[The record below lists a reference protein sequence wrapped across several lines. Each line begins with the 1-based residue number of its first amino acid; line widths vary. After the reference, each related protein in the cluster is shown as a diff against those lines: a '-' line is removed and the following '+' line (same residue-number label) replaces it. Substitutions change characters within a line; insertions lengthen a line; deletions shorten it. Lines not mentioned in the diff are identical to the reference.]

1 MRILGL
7 SSLTLYKFVLS
18 RRRIMIFTLPPVE
31 VAGTLAWIAA
41 DLCREHHAS
50 PRNSSFGVPMEDLF
64 CTYRFSVLKTS
75 VESISAAKSS
85 EDNEGHVPESIRVLG
100 MVTLSDMARL
110 DAESAKGQGWIACT
124 TDAIFLERPQ
134 YYDLI
139 IDLTTSTPSKAS
151 RPTLHMSKPTPA
163 SANGKRKASYKLETV
178 RFTWSDVK
186 LVCTCS

>member
-1 MRILGL
+1 MPRQGIVHL
-7 SSLTLYKFVLS
+7 
-18 RRRIMIFTLPPVE
+18 
-31 VAGTLAWIAA
+31 
-41 DLCREHHAS
+41 AS
-50 PRNSSFGVPMEDLF
+50 PWRIFFVCTEFSF
-64 CTYRFSVLKTS
+64 LKTS
-75 VESISAAKSS
+75 VESRSAAKSS
-85 EDNEGHVPESIRVLG
+85 EDNEGHIPESIRVLG

-186 LVCTCS
+186 LVCTRCQFYCRLAYVLFCFSGRSLIGFLN